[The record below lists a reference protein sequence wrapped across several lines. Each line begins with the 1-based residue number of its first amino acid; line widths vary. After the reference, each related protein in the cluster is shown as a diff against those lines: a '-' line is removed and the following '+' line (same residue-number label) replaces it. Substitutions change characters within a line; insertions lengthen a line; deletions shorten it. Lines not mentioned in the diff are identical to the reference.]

1 MNILLT
7 GATGYIG
14 KRLLPVLVQ
23 NGHKVFCVVRNKNR
37 FYASEEILIKIEI
50 IEADLLY
57 RPEIKKLPQN
67 IDIAYYL
74 IHSMMSSKSEFII
87 QEKQTAINFRDFV
100 EQTNVKRAIYLGGI
114 YSDNNLSKHLKS
126 RQNVENILC
135 GSHVPV
141 TVLRAGIIVGSG
153 SASFEIIRDLVERLP
168 IIITPSKIN
177 TKTQPIA
184 IRNVIDYLTGC
195 IEKPGTIGK
204 IFEIGGPDIL
214 TYKEMLKIFAQE
226 RNYKRFI
233 ISVPFLPLGLTSYW
247 LYFITSTPY
256 RLVLNLL
263 ESLKN
268 EVIVKNNEIRD
279 FIPTEIISYR
289 HAIRLAFDKIQ
300 QNMVVSSWKDALA
313 SSRAG
318 DDLSRFIEVPVYGC
332 YVDKREKT
340 FTRSSAEVLANI
352 WNIGGNNGW
361 YSTQWLWEIRGFL
374 SKLGGGVGLSRG
386 RRDSEELHMGDAL
399 DFWRVLVA
407 DKEKGRL
414 LLYSEMS
421 LPGEAWLEI
430 KIINGSPNILQLTAT
445 FRPKGILGR
454 WYWYSVLPFH
464 YLIFGK
470 MLERIISI

>member
-1 MNILLT
+1 M
-7 GATGYIG
+7 
-14 KRLLPVLVQ
+14 
-23 NGHKVFCVVRNKNR
+23 
-37 FYASEEILIKIEI
+37 
-50 IEADLLY
+50 
-57 RPEIKKLPQN
+57 PEH
-67 IDIAYYL
+67 IDVAYYL
-74 IHSMMSSKSEFII
+74 IHSMLSSGSEFIL
-87 QEKQTAINFRDFV
+87 QEKQTAINFRDYI
-100 EQTNVKRAIYLGGI
+100 EKSKVKRAIYLGGI
-114 YSDNNLSKHLKS
+114 YSDKNLSKHLRS

-168 IIITPSKIN
+168 FIITPTIIN
-177 TKTQPIA
+177 TRTQPIA
-184 IRNVIDYLTGC
+184 IRNVIDYLVGC
-195 IEKPGTIGK
+195 IDNQDTTGK

-214 TYKEMLKIFAQE
+214 TYKQMLKIFSEE
-226 RNYKRFI
+226 RNYKRYFFSI
-233 ISVPFLPLGLTSYW
+233 PFLPLSLTSYW

-268 EVIVKNNEIRD
+268 EVIVKNPEIQN
-279 FIPTEIISYR
+279 FIPTEIIDYR
-289 HAIRLAFDKIQ
+289 QAIRLAFDKIK

-313 SSRAG
+313 SSREG
-318 DDLSRFIEVPVYGC
+318 DDLSTYIEVPDFGC
-332 YVDKREKT
+332 YVDRRENT
-340 FTRSSAEVLANI
+340 FTRSPEGVLANI
-352 WNIGGNNGW
+352 WNIGGENGW

-374 SKLGGGVGLSRG
+374 SKLGGGVGLNRG

-407 DKEKGRL
+407 DKKKYRL
-414 LLYSEMS
+414 LLYAEMS

-430 KIINGSPNILQLTAT
+430 KIITGKPHKLQLTAT
-445 FRPKGILGR
+445 FRPKGIKGR

-470 MLERIISI
+470 MLKNIISI

>member
-37 FYASEEILIKIEI
+37 FYASEEILSKIEI

>member
-37 FYASEEILIKIEI
+37 FYASEEILSKIEI

-195 IEKPGTIGK
+195 IENPGTIGK